1 MATFKLTISSPD
13 GNVFEGQVTCLM
25 LRGAEGDLAV
35 LAAHAPFVTSVQP
48 CKVVID
54 VDEENQMVA
63 TVQGGLLTVGKDS
76 VTLLTASYKPEKE

>member
-1 MATFKLTISSPD
+1 MAMFKLTISSPN
-13 GNVFEGQVTCLM
+13 GNVFDGEVTCLM

-35 LAAHAPFVTSVQP
+35 LAGHTPFVTSVQP